1 MRVPAGSWRAFGTA
15 GLLAAALLAPGL
27 PAAAQEAGMPGA
39 GAPDTVPQIVP
50 VVERELPRAVT
61 AYGVVHAHQES
72 VLSAKVLARIVS
84 LPLREGAAV
93 KAGDLLVALD
103 HKDIDAGL
111 AAAEA
116 ARVRA
121 EASMKEAEAEHA
133 RVARLF
139 DSGSATSREMERAE
153 SALQAARGGLNE
165 AEARVQEARAQ
176 KGYTRIL
183 APFDGRLVERKVE
196 VGELASPG
204 TPLVRVESAGN
215 FELWADVPQE
225 RLSAVRPG
233 AEATVRVDGIA
244 APIPGRVLRVVPA
257 ADPRSHTFTVKVALD
272 SGAGGGDGAVYSGMF
287 GQAAVVYGSEPA
299 LVVPHGA
306 IVHRSEVTGVY
317 VANAD
322 GAPEFRLVRPG
333 RRVGDDQVVE
343 SGLSAGER
351 VYADGAAAARVRA
364 AGAAGTAP

>member
-1 MRVPAGSWRAFGTA
+1 MRVRAGSWRTLGAA
-15 GLLAAALLAPGL
+15 GLLAAALLALGL
-27 PAAAQEAGMPGA
+27 PAAAQEAR
-39 GAPDTVPQIVP
+39 APESGPQIVP
-50 VVERELPRAVT
+50 VVERELPRAMT
-61 AYGVVHAHQES
+61 AYGVIHAHQES

-139 DSGSATSREMERAE
+139 DSGSATTREMERAD

-204 TPLVRVESAGN
+204 TPLVRVESSGK

-225 RLSAVRPG
+225 RLPAVRPG

-244 APIPGRVLRVVPA
+244 EPIPGQVMRVVPA
-257 ADPRSHTFTVKVALD
+257 ADPLSHTFTVKVKLD
-272 SGAGGGDGAVYSGMF
+272 SGAGGVEDAIYSGMF
-287 GQAAVVYGSEPA
+287 GQTAIVYGSEPA

-317 VANAD
+317 VANAK

-333 RRVGDDQVVE
+333 RRVGDEQVVE

-364 AGAAGTAP
+364 AGTAP